1 MSRIP
6 IHKMKGWKEGP
17 DPLDEKPKS
26 KVEMDSKLKQNLI
39 YIGFIGFI
47 IIGLYYFMSPYQNCI
62 RDMDAVLSQKY
73 EGKQLSSKQRAAK
86 VKCIQLTSW

>member
-1 MSRIP
+1 
-6 IHKMKGWKEGP
+6 MKGWKEGP

-62 RDMDAVLSQKY
+62 RDMDEVLSQKY
-73 EGKQLSSKQRAAK
+73 EGKQLSSKQRSAK
-86 VKCIQLTSW
+86 VKCIQITSW